1 MEIICDYRENSIYD
15 FLLKTIEKKECY
27 KDIIVKKTNLNIGD
41 FVIGSYIIERK
52 TLSDLASS
60 ILDGRYK
67 EQSSRLD
74 SYLQEHLE
82 DSPVIMYFVEGSL
95 DLFINAHNVS
105 KDKLISACISLMC
118 NKNYKVFMTRH
129 LNETC
134 DFLLKLALKSTNT
147 NLNVC
152 ANISQTKYKKNSQI
166 NKDNVGIIM
175 LTTIPN
181 VSNHIATQ
189 LLQPFN
195 NDIYMFLK
203 EIHENPQYLDDMKI
217 ATKEGKDRKLSKNI
231 REKILELCV

>member
-1 MEIICDYRENSIYD
+1 MEIICDYREHSIYD
-15 FLLKTIEKKECY
+15 FLLKTIEKQNCY

-41 FVIGSYIIERK
+41 FVIGNYIIERK

>member
-1 MEIICDYRENSIYD
+1 MEIICDYREHNIYD

-41 FVIGSYIIERK
+41 FVIGNYIIERK

-82 DSPVIMYFVEGSL
+82 DSPVIMYFIEGSL
-95 DLFINAHNVS
+95 DLFINDHNVS

-134 DFLLKLALKSTNT
+134 DFLLKLTLKSTNT

-152 ANISQTKYKKNSQI
+152 SNIGQNKYKKNSQI

-181 VSNHIATQ
+181 VSIHVATQ
-189 LLQPFN
+189 LLNPFD

-203 EIHENPQYLDDMKI
+203 EIRENPQYLDDMKI
-217 ATKEGKDRKLSKNI
+217 ATKEGKERKLSKNI
-231 REKILELCV
+231 REKILELCA